1 MVITTEGMCVLN
13 EKGKE
18 QVRTGDE
25 FFVLHQNIRSLWRKC
40 REAEIL
46 LETDIKIVDVL
57 CFTEHWLNCYKV
69 PAINIVSY

>member
-1 MVITTEGMCVLN
+1 MVNTIEGMCVLN

-25 FFVLHQNIRSLWRKC
+25 FFVLHQNIRSLWGKC
-40 REAEIL
+40 REVEIL

-57 CFTEHWLNCYKV
+57 FY
-69 PAINIVSY
+69 